1 MKTSNSSQPQT
12 RVQQNY
18 YIDKEKSMPTTNRV
32 ISRSEYKTQEEC
44 DGLLLL
50 TGEEEEDS
58 K

>member
-1 MKTSNSSQPQT
+1 
-12 RVQQNY
+12 
-18 YIDKEKSMPTTNRV
+18 MPTTNRV